1 MLATTELSLT
11 VGTGLACDAFGV
23 PLASYHRRRK
33 PKPLVPQPLKPRR
46 SPRRLTVEERGAV
59 LAALNS
65 ERFVDCSPSH
75 VYATLLDDGVS
86 VRATRPWPFLDRFRS
101 HMLSEMPYAI
111 LVDGPNLL
119 HGLRAFHR
127 GERNLGDA
135 LRGLKAY
142 FGEVSRA
149 VIFIDTRM
157 AQRPAV
163 MHDIATSG
171 FETRLVQRDLD
182 MSLAAELQEI
192 AHATKRIVLVSGDA
206 GFAAPVT
213 NATRQGARVTVV
225 ALTPALS
232 QQLAATG
239 AEIIDII
246 EMLVAATKPGQT
258 QVARRDID
266 ADDAEFLRSVSAQ
279 SVRTLRAIEAGVTL
293 ERELRRLCLR
303 HGIVVAESAGIS
315 VMNDALVKHNVYSKL
330 MHKKIS
336 VWAEIR
342 NNAAHGLPPQY
353 TTVDIN
359 QMEDG
364 VREFIQNHSA

>member
-1 MLATTELSLT
+1 MLTA
-11 VGTGLACDAFGV
+11 
-23 PLASYHRRRK
+23 
-33 PKPLVPQPLKPRR
+33 
-46 SPRRLTVEERGAV
+46 
-59 LAALNS
+59 
-65 ERFVDCSPSH
+65 
-75 VYATLLDDGVS
+75 
-86 VRATRPWPFLDRFRS
+86 
-101 HMLSEMPYAI
+101 MPYAI

-142 FGEVSRA
+142 FDGVLHA
-149 VIFIDTRM
+149 VIFIDSRM

-171 FETRLVQRDLD
+171 FQTRLVQADLD
-182 MSLAAELQEI
+182 MILADELRET
-192 AHATKRIVLVSGDA
+192 ARTTKRIVLVSGDA
-206 GFAAPVT
+206 GFAAPVVT
-213 NATRQGARVTVV
+213 AMRQGARVIVV

-246 EMLVAATKPGQT
+246 EMLVAATKPGHT
-258 QVARRDID
+258 QVARTDID
-266 ADDAEFLRSVSAQ
+266 PEDAEFLRSVSAQ

-293 ERELRRLCLR
+293 ERELRRLCAK
-303 HGIVVAESAGIS
+303 HGIAVAGSAGIS
-315 VMNDALVKHNVYSKL
+315 AMNDALLKQNIYSKL
-330 MHKKIS
+330 THRKIN

-353 TTVDIN
+353 TNVDVS

-364 VREFIQNHSA
+364 VREFIQNHSS